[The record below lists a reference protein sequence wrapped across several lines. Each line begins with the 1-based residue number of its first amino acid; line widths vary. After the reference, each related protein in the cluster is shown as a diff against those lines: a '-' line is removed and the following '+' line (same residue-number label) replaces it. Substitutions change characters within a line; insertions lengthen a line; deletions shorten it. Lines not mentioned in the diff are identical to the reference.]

1 MIPGSPEFSATVAL
15 FAAVV
20 SAVGAL
26 IAFAS
31 VFITR
36 KNWRDSNRPVVSAYV
51 DEESGGNDIIVFNLY
66 LKNTG
71 NRPATAIQLHAS
83 EKDIERIIAEQAEP
97 KYRQYIKTL
106 FSQESRLAILHP
118 EETLVTPFGFASAS
132 PDKHWLKY
140 GEELPAGVTYRDLEG
155 RKYSSKLFI
164 LVRPREG
171 FGGGVWKNAS

>member
-1 MIPGSPEFSATVAL
+1 MILSSPEFSATVAF

-51 DEESGGNDIIVFNLY
+51 DEESGGDGITTFNLY

-71 NRPATAIQLHAS
+71 NRPATEIQLHAS
-83 EKDIERIIAEQAEP
+83 EKDIERIIAEHAEP
-97 KYRQYIKTL
+97 KRRHNIKTV
-106 FSQESRLAILHP
+106 FSQKSRLAVLHP
-118 EETLVTPFGFASAS
+118 EETLVTSFGLASS
-132 PDKHWLKY
+132 RPDEHWLKY
-140 GEELPAGVTYRDLEG
+140 GEEFPVRVSYRDLEG
-155 RKYSSKLFI
+155 RKYSSKSLI
-164 LVRPREG
+164 RIRPREG
-171 FGGGVWKNAS
+171 FGGGVWKNAA

>member
-1 MIPGSPEFSATVAL
+1 MLPGSPEFSATVAL

-51 DEESGGNDIIVFNLY
+51 DEESGGDGITVFNLY

-71 NRPATAIQLHAS
+71 TRPATAIQLHAS

-97 KYRQYIKTL
+97 KRRQHIKAV
-106 FSQESRLAILHP
+106 FSQKSRLAILHP
-118 EETLVTPFGFASAS
+118 EETLVTSFGLASAR
-132 PDKHWLKY
+132 PNEHWLKY
-140 GEELPAGVTYRDLEG
+140 GEELPARVTYRDLEG

-164 LVRPREG
+164 RIRPREG
-171 FGGGVWKNAS
+171 FGGGVWKNAA